1 MWITPSL
8 VNLVAL
14 AVVDTVLHDNHGMPA
29 LLGMVLGY
37 LLTTGPG
44 RDARVPAEVIE

>member
-14 AVVDTVLHDNHGMPA
+14 AVVDTVLHDNHGVPA

-37 LLTTGPG
+37 LLTTGLG